1 MKKNITE
8 LVFIIDRS
16 GSMSGLEGDTI
27 GGFNSMIK
35 KQKKIEGDALVT
47 TALFNHNYE
56 MMHDRAD
63 LKEIKLMEEKDYV
76 PGGSTALIDALGD
89 VIKHIKEV
97 HKYIRKE
104 DVPQK
109 TIFAIITDG
118 YENASHKYS
127 SDEVK
132 KMIKEQ
138 SEKGWEFIFLGANID
153 AVETAKSYGMK
164 EDLAFNYKANSKG
177 TRKAYAMMD
186 CCMNKIRNKDDKA
199 IENLEL

>member
-1 MKKNITE
+1 MQKNLTE

-16 GSMSGLEGDTI
+16 GSMTGLESDTI
-27 GGFNSMIK
+27 GGFNSMIN

-47 TALFNHNYE
+47 TVLFNHEYK
-56 MMHDRAD
+56 MIHDRVD

-89 VIKHIKEV
+89 AIKHIKEV
-97 HKYIRKE
+97 HKYIREE
-104 DVPQK
+104 DVPGQ
-109 TIFAIITDG
+109 TIFTIITDG

-127 SDEVK
+127 SEEVK

-138 SEKGWEFIFLGANID
+138 REKDWEFIFLGANID

-164 EDLAFNYKANSKG
+164 EDLAFNYNADSKG
-177 TRKAYAMMD
+177 TRKAYAKMN
-186 CCMNKIRNKDDKA
+186 CCLYSKRTVKD
-199 IENLEL
+199 LED